1 MSQIVHNSL
10 SHNCRPIY
18 RSAALAKALKIDLI
32 ELKKLAGNAS
42 NLYRLAK
49 AEVKKDGTI
58 RQTYDANE
66 PLKSLHRRIKT
77 ELLDQV
83 NFPPYLTGSI
93 KGRDYKT
100 NAELHLGSK
109 IVISE
114 DISSFF
120 PSTTKVIVFDIWQ
133 NFFGFGEKVAKFLT
147 ALTTL
152 DGKLPQGA
160 VTSPQLANLVFWRE
174 ESALQAYFKASEI
187 TYSRFVDDVAVSSKA
202 FLNADQKTEV
212 INKIFGMMLKKGYR
226 PKREK
231 HELTTSKSRM
241 TVTKLSVNNSPGLSK
256 KDRSKIRAS
265 VHKQEIALRNEQCP
279 NDIATSLPK
288 VAGKV
293 AMLGRFHE
301 GQAIL
306 LKERILKIAQ
316 SIPEAIV
323 SAKLEMKRKTD
334 LQKKGKKRIKSS
346 LKPASK
352 PQSPPPSPAPHG

>member
-1 MSQIVHNSL
+1 MSQLAHNSL

-32 ELKKLAGNAS
+32 ELKKLACNAS

-49 AEVKKDGTI
+49 AEEKKDGTI

-66 PLKSLHRRIKT
+66 PLKSLHRKIKR

-100 NAELHLGSK
+100 NAEIHVSS
-109 IVISE
+109 IINISE
-114 DISSFF
+114 DVSSFF
-120 PSTTKVIVFDIWQ
+120 PSTTKEIVFDIWQ
-133 NFFGFGEKVAKFLT
+133 NFFGFGEKVAKYLT

-160 VTSPQLANLVFWRE
+160 VTSPQIANLAFWRD
-174 ESALQAYFKASEI
+174 ESTLQAYFKTNGI
-187 TYSRFVDDVAVSSKA
+187 TYSRFVDDIAISSKS
-202 FLNADQKTEV
+202 FLEANQKTEV
-212 INKIFGMMLKKGYR
+212 ISKIYGMMVKKGYR

-231 HELTTSKSRM
+231 HVITTARSRM
-241 TVTKLSVNNSPGLSK
+241 TVTKLSVNGKPGLSK
-256 KDRSKIRAS
+256 KERSKIRAS
-265 VHKQEIALRNEQCP
+265 VHKQEIALQNEQSH
-279 NDIATSLPK
+279 NNIATSLPK

-306 LKERILKIAQ
+306 LKGRILKIAQ
-316 SIPEAIV
+316 SIPEAIA
-323 SAKLEMKRKTD
+323 SAKLEIKRKTD
-334 LQKKGKKRIKSS
+334 LQKRGKKRIKSS
-346 LKPASK
+346 I
-352 PQSPPPSPAPHG
+352 